1 MRSEKNLT
9 IHNPNSFTPNTSTPL
24 NSPPSCN
31 ICSQITPTGRGAVAV
46 VSVFGELAG
55 ATIDECLLTPNGAP
69 LTSRRHQ
76 DIAYGIW
83 KSTGED
89 LVVSKRGE
97 QHFEIHCH
105 GGSTASQAVIHSLTE
120 RGFAEV
126 SATEFSIQFQDFWSV
141 STQLALTQAQTSK
154 TASYL
159 LRLVTQLPKQI
170 QQIRDLLAANERGIA
185 AAQLQS
191 MLSWSDFGKHITTPR
206 IVVLCGQPNVGKS
219 SLVNAMAGFQRAI
232 VHDIPGT
239 TRDVVS
245 QALAIDGWPV
255 TLKDTAGIRDSDNPI
270 EVQGIAQ
277 AKEQISKADL
287 TICVF
292 DVNETPQP
300 ERAEFIAETEP
311 DLIVLNKTDLLP
323 SSQLFNYES
332 TNPIATVKTSVKT
345 NEGVRELIETI
356 GAQLVSATP
365 NNSQTYPVTE
375 EQHKKLKET
384 LDCLNSEPTAKLAHL
399 LNRLN

>member
-1 MRSEKNLT
+1 M
-9 IHNPNSFTPNTSTPL
+9 
-24 NSPPSCN
+24 NSPTSCN

-69 LTSRRHQ
+69 FTSRRHQ
-76 DIAYGIW
+76 DVAYGIW

-105 GGSTASQAVIHSLTE
+105 GGATASQAVIHSLTD
-120 RGFAEV
+120 RGFTEV
-126 SATEFSIQFQDFWSV
+126 SATEFAIRFQDFWSV

-154 TASYL
+154 TACYL

-170 QQIRDLLAANERGIA
+170 QQIRDLLAADEREIA
-185 AAQLQS
+185 ATQLQS
-191 MLSWSDFGKHITTPR
+191 MLSWSDFGKHLTTPR

-292 DVNETPQP
+292 DVSETQQP
-300 ERAEFIAETEP
+300 ESAKFIAETKP

-323 SSQLFNYES
+323 SSHPFNDES
-332 TNPIATVKTSVKT
+332 TNLIATVKTSVKT
-345 NEGVRELIETI
+345 NVGIRELIETI

-375 EQHKKLKET
+375 EQHKRLKET
-384 LDCLNSEPTAKLAHL
+384 LDCLNSEPAAKLAHL